1 MVSHDVISILSEV
14 RVLMVCDLR
23 ILDFLP
29 VSDLVLPH
37 GVGELLEEVDILS
50 DFVEIFDFVNRRLAP

>member
-1 MVSHDVISILSEV
+1 MVSHDAISMVIEV
-14 RVLMVCDLR
+14 IVLMVCDLR
-23 ILDFLP
+23 TLDFLP

-37 GVGELLEEVDILS
+37 GVRELLEEVDILS